1 LANELIVSSSEAEL
15 RIAILENKRLVE
27 IHHEK
32 HDRAFAVGD
41 IFLGRVRRVSP
52 ALNAAFVD
60 IGYTKDGF
68 LHYLDLGPQIK
79 TQSKYLKV
87 VLSSG
92 SGLRPKLAHFQ
103 ALPDIDKNGKMS
115 DVLKAN
121 NLVLVQVMKEA
132 ISTKGPR
139 LSSQLSIAGQYLI
152 LIPFGTDVAVSR
164 KFRSQEVKKR
174 LKKQLEEIRPDN
186 IGLIV
191 RTAAEEVEFDK
202 LKAEFESLYQK
213 WEQLV
218 EAVLTAKP
226 PQKVLSE
233 LDRTTGLLRDMLS
246 IGFDAIYTDDKEVYN
261 DIYNYLSQHL
271 PDQKNILKLIK
282 PKTTLFEHF
291 NIDKQIK
298 AVFGRSVNLP
308 NGSYI
313 VIEHTEALHVIDI
326 NSGSL
331 RYIQGT
337 PEENALRINMDAAS
351 EIARQLRLRDMG
363 GIIVIDFIDQRKPE
377 NRRAI
382 YQHLKKEMERDRAKH
397 TILPMS
403 QFGLIQVTRQRVRPE
418 VNIVTDETCPTC
430 GGTGTVRP
438 SMLILDTILQNV
450 AYLIRKVRAK
460 GLKIVAHPF
469 VIAYLTKGWISI
481 RLRWFFTYGK
491 WIRLESNDKLPIL
504 EVQYF
509 DRSGEEIKLNGTI
522 KKTEEIV
529 PEPVAD
535 PEQEDEK
542 DKN

>member
-32 HDRAFAVGD
+32 HDRAFTVGD

-92 SGLRPKLAHFQ
+92 SGPRPKLPNFQ
-103 ALPDIDKNGKMS
+103 AVPDIDKNGKMS

-121 NLVLVQVMKEA
+121 NLILVQVMKEA

-164 KFRSQEVKKR
+164 KFRSQEIKKR
-174 LKKQLEEIRPDN
+174 LKKQLEEIRPAN

-191 RTAAEEVEFDK
+191 RTAAEDVEFEK

-218 EAVLTAKP
+218 ETILTAKA

-271 PDQKNILKLIK
+271 PEQKNILKLIK

-337 PEENALRINMDAAS
+337 PEENALRINIDAAS

-403 QFGLIQVTRQRVRPE
+403 QFGLIQITRQRVRPE
-418 VNIVTDETCPTC
+418 VNIVIDETCPTC

-450 AYLIRKVRAK
+450 AYLIRKVGTK
-460 GLKIVAHPF
+460 GLKISAHPF

-491 WIRLESNDKLPIL
+491 WIRLESNDKLPLL

-509 DRSGEEIKLNGTI
+509 DRSGEEIKLNGTT
-522 KKTEEIV
+522 KKTKETV
-529 PEPVAD
+529 PDPVAD
-535 PEQEDEK
+535 SEQEDEK
-542 DKN
+542 EKS